1 MPKDKLKQIE
11 GAAKTWE
18 EETLHPALE
27 KSPERAQ
34 EFNTVSGHPVRRLYT
49 PCDLTD
55 FDYIRELGFSG
66 LYPFTRGVYP
76 TMYRGRVWTMRMFA
90 GYGTAEETNQRF
102 KYLLEQAQTGLSV
115 AFDLPT
121 LMGYDSDHPMSRGEV
136 GKCGVAIDT
145 LADMETLFEGI
156 PLGDVTTSMT
166 INSPA
171 AILWAMY
178 IAVCEKQGVPYDRIG
193 GTTQNDIL
201 KEFTAQKEYV
211 FPLGPSMRLVVD
223 TMLFGAG
230 YLPRWHP
237 VSISGYHI
245 REAGSTAI
253 QELAFTLADGMAYV
267 EATMEAGLDVDA
279 FAPRLSFFFNVHND
293 FFEEIAKFRAARR
306 IWARLLRERYGAKDP
321 RSWLL
326 RTHAQTAGCALTAQQ
341 PYNNVVRV
349 AIQALA
355 AVLGGAQS
363 LHTNA
368 LDETLALP
376 SEKAATIALR
386 TQQIIAHETGVTQ
399 TIDPVGGSYFIETLT
414 REMEEAAWAYIQK
427 IDNLGGMVRAIEKGF
442 PQQEIADA
450 SYRYQQGVEAGEQVV
465 VGVNRFVAEA
475 DGPIPLLQIDPD
487 EAAHR
492 QVEKIHHLKKQR
504 DNGRVEQTLDAL
516 RRASDGSDPWGRNL
530 LMPKILD
537 AVRAY
542 ATLGEI
548 MRVFREA
555 WGEYVEPAIL

>member
-211 FPLGPSMRLVVD
+211 FPLGSSMRLVVD
-223 TMLFGAG
+223 TILFGARC
-230 YLPRWHP
+230 LPRWHP

-376 SEKAATIALR
+376 TEKAATIALR

-414 REMEEAAWAYIQK
+414 REMEEAAWDYIQK

-504 DNGRVEQTLDAL
+504 DYGRVEQTLDAL
-516 RRASDGSDPWGRNL
+516 RRASDGSDPWARNL

-548 MRVFREA
+548 MGVFREA

>member
-211 FPLGPSMRLVVD
+211 FPLQPSMRLVVD
-223 TMLFGAG
+223 TILFGARC
-230 YLPRWHP
+230 LPRWHP

-267 EATMEAGLDVDA
+267 EATREAGLDVDA
-279 FAPRLSFFFNVHND
+279 FAPRLSFFFNIHND

-306 IWARLLRERYGAKDP
+306 IWARL
-321 RSWLL
+321 
-326 RTHAQTAGCALTAQQ
+326 
-341 PYNNVVRV
+341 
-349 AIQALA
+349 
-355 AVLGGAQS
+355 
-363 LHTNA
+363 
-368 LDETLALP
+368 
-376 SEKAATIALR
+376 
-386 TQQIIAHETGVTQ
+386 
-399 TIDPVGGSYFIETLT
+399 
-414 REMEEAAWAYIQK
+414 
-427 IDNLGGMVRAIEKGF
+427 
-442 PQQEIADA
+442 
-450 SYRYQQGVEAGEQVV
+450 
-465 VGVNRFVAEA
+465 
-475 DGPIPLLQIDPD
+475 
-487 EAAHR
+487 
-492 QVEKIHHLKKQR
+492 
-504 DNGRVEQTLDAL
+504 
-516 RRASDGSDPWGRNL
+516 
-530 LMPKILD
+530 
-537 AVRAY
+537 
-542 ATLGEI
+542 
-548 MRVFREA
+548 MR
-555 WGEYVEPAIL
+555 

>member
-178 IAVCEKQGVPYDRIG
+178 IAVCEKQGIPYDRIG

-504 DNGRVEQTLDAL
+504 DNGRVEQTLDAI

>member
-237 VSISGYHI
+237 VSISGYHM

-376 SEKAATIALR
+376 TEKAATIALR

-414 REMEEAAWAYIQK
+414 REMEEAAWDYIQK

-504 DNGRVEQTLDAL
+504 DNGRVEQTLDAI

-548 MRVFREA
+548 MGVFREA